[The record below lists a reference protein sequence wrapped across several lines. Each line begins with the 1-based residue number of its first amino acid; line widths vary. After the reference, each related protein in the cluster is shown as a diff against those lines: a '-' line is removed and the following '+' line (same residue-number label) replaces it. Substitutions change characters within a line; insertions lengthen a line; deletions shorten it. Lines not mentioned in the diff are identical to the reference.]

1 MVTCNLKKIPG
12 SYHGTSAGAGSSKV
26 PVQGKDCRLQVVSL
40 TSQSIQSSS
49 KTAGRNGFLLHIPNS
64 HDVGMPAEMNR
75 ASHLHV
81 YDLCVGFWI
90 VVCFMLLTMWGLGS
104 LSYCPFV

>member
-1 MVTCNLKKIPG
+1 MG
-12 SYHGTSAGAGSSKV
+12 SCCIFQFPMMWECSDA
-26 PVQGKDCRLQVVSL
+26 
-40 TSQSIQSSS
+40 
-49 KTAGRNGFLLHIPNS
+49 
-64 HDVGMPAEMNR
+64 PAEMNQ